1 MRKSAIPSLCFALTL
16 AMCGCHNTSDKT
28 IPMDNTIPTENNS
41 ESETVPKVDFT
52 LSDEDMF
59 SENDYITVPETD
71 EDDNIIISLNGNS
84 ATCSSNKVSINKSTV
99 TIKDEGTY
107 IISGTLTNGMIVVDA
122 NKAKPHI
129 IFDGVSISNNNS
141 CAIKIIEADKV
152 FITLNDGVPNTL
164 SNEGTFNDDKI
175 DGVIFSKQDLTF
187 NGKGDLTIT
196 SKEGHGIV
204 CKDDLVFTGGNYTIN
219 CASHGL
225 DVNDSVRI
233 DNTNLNIDAGKDGI
247 HCENSDNPELGYI
260 YISSGDINIEA
271 EGDGISAYYYV
282 QIEDGNFDITAG
294 GGSVNGE
301 SHSSGG
307 FGGFMGGKPGFPGS
321 NNNSSNE
328 STDNTSMKAIKATGS
343 ILIKKGTFNIN
354 SADDAIHAND
364 AVTIYGG
371 NMKIET
377 GDDGLHAD
385 NNLTINNGTIDI
397 TKCYEGLE
405 ATHIVVNGG
414 NIKMVATDD
423 GINAAGGVD
432 QSGGGGR
439 DNGMFGGG
447 GPGGHGGPGGMSS
460 NSNGSIKITGGTL
473 YINSSGDGMD
483 ANGTLEISGGHTTV
497 VGPTQ
502 GDTATLD
509 FDVSGVISGGTFIGT
524 GSTMMAHTFSS
535 SENQGVIAINAGP
548 QSANTKITLTD
559 SKGNIIIERTP
570 ELSFAVVILSSPDI
584 VKGETYTITIGTISG
599 AFEAY

>member
-1 MRKSAIPSLCFALTL
+1 MRKSTLTSLCFALTL

-28 IPMDNTIPTENNS
+28 IPTDNTLPTES
-41 ESETVPKVDFT
+41 SSETETAPKVDFT
-52 LSDEDMF
+52 VSDEDMF
-59 SENDYITVPETD
+59 TDNDYVTSPETD
-71 EDDNIIISLNGNS
+71 ENDNIIINLTGSS
-84 ATCSSNKVSINKSTV
+84 ATCASNKVSISKTTV
-99 TIKDEGTY
+99 TIKEEGTY
-107 IISGTLTNGMIVVDA
+107 IISGTLNEGMIIVDTDS
-122 NKAKPHI
+122 KAKPHI

-141 CAIKIIEADKV
+141 CALNIIEADKV
-152 FITLNDGVPNTL
+152 FITLNKGVPNTL
-164 SNEGTFNDDKI
+164 SNEGTFESDKI
-175 DGVIFSKQDLTF
+175 DGVIYSKQDLTF
-187 NGKGDLTIT
+187 NGDGNLTIT

-233 DNTNLNIDAGKDGI
+233 DNATLNIDAGKDGI

-260 YISSGDINIEA
+260 YISNGDINIEA

-282 QIEDGNFDITAG
+282 QIENGNFDILAG
-294 GGSVNGE
+294 GGIANGE

-307 FGGFMGGKPGFPGS
+307 FGGFMGGKPGSPGS
-321 NNNSSNE
+321 SGNTNSTT
-328 STDNTSMKAIKATGS
+328 TDSTSMKGIKATGS
-343 ILIKKGTFNIN
+343 ILIKNGTFNIN
-354 SADDAIHAND
+354 SADDAIHTND
-364 AVTIYGG
+364 AVIIDGG

-377 GDDGLHAD
+377 GDDAFHGD
-385 NNLTINNGTIDI
+385 NTLTVNNGTIDI

-414 NIKMVATDD
+414 NIKMVASDD

-432 QSGGGGR
+432 QSGDGGR

-447 GPGGHGGPGGMSS
+447 GPGGHGGMSS

-483 ANGTLEISGGHTTV
+483 ANGTLEISGGHTTI

-509 FDVSGVISGGTFIGT
+509 YDISGIITGGTFIGT
-524 GSTMMAHTFSS
+524 GSTMMAQTFSS
-535 SENQGVIAINAGP
+535 SEHQGVIAINAGT
-548 QSANTKITLTD
+548 QSANTKITLKD
-559 SKGNIIIERTP
+559 SSGNIIIDRTP
-570 ELSFAVVILSSPDI
+570 ELSFAIVILSSPDI
-584 VKGETYTITIGTISG
+584 VKGETYTITIGELSG
-599 AFEAY
+599 DFEAY